1 MRTPAWRRAASTT
14 SAIRVLVPLREAC
27 VSRSDRSLPLIRRRP
42 VTKSIGAAG
51 RCALLLVSAV
61 LVFVQGCTN
70 LDENPTSSITPGN
83 FYRNEAEVLG
93 ALAGVY
99 ASVRT
104 TLPAYGDS
112 YYNLSE
118 ISTDEMIVPTRGQD
132 WYDNGRWL
140 EIQRQ
145 LWTANSP
152 SGLQD
157 TQAPWVNAYAATP
170 RPTALPDPL
179 RPVPRPN

>member
-1 MRTPAWRRAASTT
+1 MRTPAWRRAASTI
-14 SAIRVLVPLREAC
+14 SAIRGPAPLREAC
-27 VSRSDRSLPLIRRRP
+27 VWRFERPLRPMRRRP
-42 VTKSIGAAG
+42 VTNSIGAAG
-51 RCALLLVSAV
+51 RYALLLASSTLLSVA
-61 LVFVQGCTN
+61 GCTN

-83 FYRNEAEVLG
+83 YYRNEAEVLG

-112 YYNLSE
+112 YYDLSE

-140 EIQRQ
+140 EIQGQ
-145 LWTANSP
+145 HWPADGP
-152 SGLQD
+152 PGL
-157 TQAPWVNAYAATP
+157 
-170 RPTALPDPL
+170 
-179 RPVPRPN
+179 